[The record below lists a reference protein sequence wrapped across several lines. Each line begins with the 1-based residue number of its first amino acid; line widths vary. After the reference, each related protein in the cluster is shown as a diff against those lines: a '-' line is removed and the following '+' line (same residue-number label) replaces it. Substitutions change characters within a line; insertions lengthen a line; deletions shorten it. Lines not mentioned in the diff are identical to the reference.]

1 MQPPH
6 LLLFAKYLLSDAN
19 RTSKLRWPDFWQ
31 ICHAR
36 PLRRADRAL
45 TDDGLTFHDL
55 ISDDA
60 DRELAPWT
68 AKTSQDHFNHLGG
81 LGRRSVTTSYSN
93 SSSFVSW
100 SRYCSLG

>member
-36 PLRRADRAL
+36 PLRC
-45 TDDGLTFHDL
+45 G
-55 ISDDA
+55 ISI
-60 DRELAPWT
+60 RLMT
-68 AKTSQDHFNHLGG
+68 AQHQKQTRRDHLG
-81 LGRRSVTTSYSN
+81 
-93 SSSFVSW
+93 
-100 SRYCSLG
+100 